1 MCSKPFSIGA
11 LRMAKVRLHLGV
23 TERILTNPVD
33 GLDGYEEL
41 MRLLVEEKSAL
52 KVYLNVADE

>member
-1 MCSKPFSIGA
+1 
-11 LRMAKVRLHLGV
+11 MAKVRLHLGV

-33 GLDGYEEL
+33 GLDAYEEL
-41 MRLLVEEKSAL
+41 MCLLVEEKSAL